1 MYITLQIQLYALI
14 DRRWPTH
21 EMRLIVMLHV
31 LQIEDERKKKR
42 KPAKLKWRYA
52 VKSLCTIMY
61 LLYKL
66 SCLCLNVLA

>member
-21 EMRLIVMLHV
+21 EMKLIVMLHV

-52 VKSLCTIMY
+52 VNLCTIMY
-61 LLYKL
+61 LPYKL